1 MDFLQLYQ
9 HGYTNVVAG
18 SGTAFTDEHA
28 RLLRRFADEA
38 ILCYDSD
45 NAGQKAAVRTG
56 FSVSSQKLECRVLVL
71 PDGEDPDSYLQKE
84 GAEGFFKKEA
94 SALSFFDFLRQ
105 YYKPTT
111 MSAKVKSE
119 TITQLLENIHNFS
132 DPVYREMFAREI
144 AKLFLVD
151 EQTLLTQL
159 NRQNRPGRKTE
170 KNIFMGEKPKQFKNQ
185 GESAEYFLLQLLVNG
200 NLTVR
205 KAGVRYLSP
214 VLFKHPFLKQVLDSI
229 LQVLEKNISIIA
241 GHIPDK
247 IQDDKI
253 RNFIIKL
260 LMEEQ
265 NLKNQEQIFVES
277 LKQIEMQMLKDD
289 YNELTETLRSATAEE
304 IADIMKKQMEN
315 IQQRKQLNNQYTMD
329 IFQEIEV

>member
-1 MDFLQLYQ
+1 
-9 HGYTNVVAG
+9 
-18 SGTAFTDEHA
+18 
-28 RLLRRFADEA
+28 
-38 ILCYDSD
+38 
-45 NAGQKAAVRTG
+45 
-56 FSVSSQKLECRVLVL
+56 
-71 PDGEDPDSYLQKE
+71 
-84 GAEGFFKKEA
+84 
-94 SALSFFDFLRQ
+94 
-105 YYKPTT
+105 

-119 TITQLLENIHNFS
+119 TITQLLENIRNFA

-159 NRQNRPGRKTE
+159 NRQNRPNRRGE
-170 KNIFMGEKPKQFKNQ
+170 KNIFMGEKPKRFKNQ

-214 VLFKHPFLKQVLDSI
+214 VLFKHPFLKQVLENI

-247 IQDDKI
+247 IQDEKI
-253 RNFIIKL
+253 RSFIIKL
-260 LMEEQ
+260 LIEEQ

-289 YNELTETLRSATAEE
+289 YNELTEKLRSATAEE
-304 IADIMKKQMEN
+304 IANIMKKQMEN
-315 IQQRKQLNNQYTMD
+315 IQQRKQLDNQYTMD